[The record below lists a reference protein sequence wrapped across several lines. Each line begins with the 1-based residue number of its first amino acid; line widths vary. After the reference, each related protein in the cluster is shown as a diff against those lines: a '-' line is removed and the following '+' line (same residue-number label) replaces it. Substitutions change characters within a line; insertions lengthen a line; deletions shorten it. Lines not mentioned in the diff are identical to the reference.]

1 MLKIV
6 VALKKEV
13 GTLSGYDVYYSG
25 CGKVN
30 ATISTMEAIS
40 AGAKTIINYG
50 TAGAVGNLS
59 GLIEPT
65 GFVDR
70 DMDVRPLG
78 FELGQTPFEE
88 GIRIGH
94 KGIIV
99 GSGDTFA
106 TSTPEI
112 KCDLVDMEA
121 YAIARVCKKYDI
133 EFKCLKYVTDNA
145 DESSAKSWEE
155 NIATGSVLFQEWL
168 MSNHPV
174 PVKKAAHQM

>member
-1 MLKIV
+1 MFIIV
-6 VALKKEV
+6 GVVRLMPLYPLWKQYRK
-13 GTLSGYDVYYSG
+13 
-25 CGKVN
+25 
-30 ATISTMEAIS
+30 
-40 AGAKTIINYG
+40 GAKTIINYG
-50 TAGAVGNLS
+50 TSGAVGNLS

-121 YAIARVCKKYDI
+121 YAIARVCKNM
-133 EFKCLKYVTDNA
+133 T
-145 DESSAKSWEE
+145 
-155 NIATGSVLFQEWL
+155 
-168 MSNHPV
+168 
-174 PVKKAAHQM
+174 

>member
-1 MLKIV
+1 MLKII

-13 GTLSGYDVYYSG
+13 GNLSGYDVYYSG

-88 GIRIGH
+88 
-94 KGIIV
+94 V
-99 GSGDTFA
+99 SESDTKEL
-106 TSTPEI
+106 SWVVEI
-112 KCDLVDMEA
+112 LSQPVHQ
-121 YAIARVCKKYDI
+121 RSS
-133 EFKCLKYVTDNA
+133 VT
-145 DESSAKSWEE
+145 
-155 NIATGSVLFQEWL
+155 
-168 MSNHPV
+168 
-174 PVKKAAHQM
+174 